1 VAGGRF
7 GLIIFDNDGVL
18 VDSEPLAN
26 AVLAELLNEYGLP
39 MTVDQC
45 VAEFMGCTL
54 ASVGAQVSARLGRP
68 LPPDFEARYH
78 EGLFGRY
85 ETGLVAVP
93 GVVAALERINRLT
106 VTCVASSG
114 SRERIQLSLTL
125 TGLIDYF
132 DGRLFSADEVVH
144 GKPAPD
150 LFRLAARSLGVAPD
164 ACAVIEDSPLG
175 IEAAAAA
182 GMTSFGYAGRTPP
195 ERLAGASVVFSDM
208 ADLPAL
214 LGYCF

>member
-26 AVLAELLNEYGLP
+26 DVLAGLLNEYGLP

-54 ASVGAQVSARLGRP
+54 ASVRAQVSARLGRP
-68 LPPDFEARYH
+68 LPADFEARYH
-78 EGLFGRY
+78 DGLFGRY
-85 ETGLVAVP
+85 EAGLVAVP
-93 GVVAALERINRLT
+93 GVASALERIGAL
-106 VTCVASSG
+106 TCVASSG
-114 SRERIQLSLTL
+114 SRQRIEVSLTL

-150 LFRLAARSLGVAPD
+150 LFLLAARSLGVAPNT
-164 ACAVIEDSPLG
+164 CAVIEDSPLG

-195 ERLAGASVVFSDM
+195 ARLAGASVVFTDM

-214 LGYCF
+214 LAE